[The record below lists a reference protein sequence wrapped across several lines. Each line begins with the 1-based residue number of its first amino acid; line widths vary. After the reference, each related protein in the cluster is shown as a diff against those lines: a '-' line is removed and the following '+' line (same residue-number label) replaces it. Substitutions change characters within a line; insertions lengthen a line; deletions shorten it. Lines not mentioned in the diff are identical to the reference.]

1 MPKSL
6 SESDRAAWRVEV
18 EECTAVDWEAG
29 RMRRKGDRR
38 QAGKWLLCLQGLHG
52 RHVHSAGWAMD
63 ENGYWGRKMFV
74 VFGDEGSRSE
84 NGLAK
89 MTTASG
95 KEGTE
100 VTRAE
105 LP

>member
-1 MPKSL
+1 
-6 SESDRAAWRVEV
+6 
-18 EECTAVDWEAG
+18 
-29 RMRRKGDRR
+29 MRRKGDRWP
-38 QAGKWLLCLQGLHG
+38 AGKRLLCLQSLHG
-52 RHVHSAGWAMD
+52 RHVHSAGWAMN
-63 ENGYWGRKMFV
+63 ENGYWEQTMFV
-74 VFGDEGSRSE
+74 VFGDEGSQSE

>member
-1 MPKSL
+1 
-6 SESDRAAWRVEV
+6 
-18 EECTAVDWEAG
+18 
-29 RMRRKGDRR
+29 MRRKGDRWP
-38 QAGKWLLCLQGLHG
+38 AGKRLLCLQSLPG
-52 RHVHSAGWAMD
+52 RHVHSAGWAMN
-63 ENGYWGRKMFV
+63 ENGYWEQTMFV
-74 VFGDEGSRSE
+74 VFGDEGSQSE